1 MVGDSGRM
9 RPAAIKG
16 ALRRPTA
23 ALDRRSPLERQN
35 IGLEGFE
42 SLQNKW
48 LFVV

>member
-16 ALRRPTA
+16 ALRRTA